1 MRRRDLL
8 QAAIFILSFT
18 FIYLL
23 HAYIIGCNYFIE
35 NCILFNPY
43 IFLLS
48 FVLLVVT
55 VFKILFQMKKFK
67 DQLGFIYLST
77 LVLKPVLFII
87 LFQGYF
93 FDDLAEIE
101 INKGH
106 FLVPVFWGLACEVYF
121 LSELLKR
128 ME

>member
-23 HAYIIGCNYFIE
+23 HAYIISCNSLIN
-35 NCILFNPY
+35 NCVLFNPY

-48 FVLLVVT
+48 FALFIVI
-55 VFKILFQMKKFK
+55 VFEILSQINRLK

-77 LVLKPVLFII
+77 LVLKLVLFVI
-87 LFQGYF
+87 LFQSYF
-93 FDDLAEIE
+93 FDDLTEIE

-106 FLVPVFWGLACEVYF
+106 FLIPVFLGLACEVYF
-121 LSELLKR
+121 LSQLLKR

>member
-1 MRRRDLL
+1 MRGRGLL
-8 QAAIFILSFT
+8 QVAIFILSFILT
-18 FIYLL
+18 YLL
-23 HAYIIGCNYFIE
+23 HVYLIGCNSLIK

-48 FVLLVVT
+48 FVLLVVA
-55 VFKILFQMKKFK
+55 VFEILSQIKKLK

-77 LVLKPVLFII
+77 LVLKLVLFVI
-87 LFQGYF
+87 LFQSYF
-93 FDDLAEIE
+93 FDDLTEIE

-106 FLVPVFWGLACEVYF
+106 FLVPVFLGLACEVYF
-121 LSELLKR
+121 LSQLLKR